1 MTTDFHWF
9 VAWRYLMNRIRQVS
23 PVMVMVASGLFLL
36 SAVIGGANAVISRGI
51 EVGFASTWA
60 YRNVLVA
67 AVALAGLGGIGL
79 LIAVFRAVL
88 AEPERG
94 DLSAVALLGLL
105 LCATG
110 AGASASGEDSI
121 RLTSLLMLGAGT
133 ILLALCIAMCWIRTP
148 RQALG
153 ALRLVVLLLASALA
167 TYLVARFTLA
177 SMADLAM
184 TYAPDHLLLPSLGG
198 LVLGIGAAIWT
209 GVRHID
215 SPGRGRLSAGVA
227 VFLLAASTI
236 YPRVLRLV
244 LDKSELLQ
252 HQPTSDRVV
261 EIISWLGLGLAGAA
275 AILIV
280 LAIVALALMW
290 RARLALVA
298 WFAAVLVAAA
308 ILLTTP
314 HFIFNP
320 PLYLMSSPIQQGPNY
335 PVLVVSWGG
344 VLLGVFV
351 VILGALR
358 YFFTFFTTV
367 SVAGVLVGTMALVI
381 VLSVMSGFESDLRKK
396 ILGSNAHILITKE
409 DAKVYGPFTEYREI
423 ADQID
428 GIEGIVAT
436 TPYLVSEVH
445 IATSS
450 NHSNVII
457 KGIIPATVGAVTD
470 LDDNIETPAGALE
483 KMWPL
488 AEDGSVIG
496 PPDGDR
502 KLDGPGPDGPDGPD
516 GRDELP
522 DPPPPDMDVDLGDPM
537 DLGEDGEAG
546 EAGDPS
552 EDPPGESID
561 PPPPDMD
568 VDIDDPVDLGDEYEG
583 GEFSGPPLLAQGE
596 PIDPELPGG
605 RRPLD
610 VPDRGI
616 PGRTDLIDLEGILD
630 AEFEDGREAEGDR
643 DSGVDPRTMP
653 DDLLNELRDDALPD
667 DFPRDLDADPFDD
680 IRIPSR
686 VAVLPGVLVGKE
698 LEKQL
703 HVYVGQEVRI
713 VSPLS
718 QDTPAGPIPRTR
730 SLRVAGIFFT
740 GMYEYDLKLVYVP
753 IPTLQSFLDLGD
765 EVTGIEIRIADPDD
779 TEPVLA
785 ELRSRLPEG
794 FRVRDWKEIN
804 RNLFSALELEKI
816 AMFLVLGIIILVA
829 SFSIFGT
836 LIMNV
841 IEKAKEIAL
850 LKTLGATSGGIM
862 KVFVAQGFFIGLVG
876 TGIGVGLGLLV
887 CYFGTVYG
895 IPLDPQ
901 VYYIDRLPI
910 HVETPSV
917 VAVAIAGVVISVIAT
932 IYPAAV
938 GAWMRPVEGLRYE

>member
-1 MTTDFHWF
+1 
-9 VAWRYLMNRIRQVS
+9 
-23 PVMVMVASGLFLL
+23 MVAGGLFLL
-36 SAVIGGANAVISRGI
+36 SAVIGGANAVISQGI
-51 EVGFASTWA
+51 EAGFASTWA

-67 AVALAGLGGIGL
+67 AVTLAGLGGLAL
-79 LIAVFRAVL
+79 LVAVFRTMA
-88 AEPERG
+88 AEPERS
-94 DLSAVALLGLL
+94 DLPAFALLGLL
-105 LCATG
+105 FCATG
-110 AGASASGEDSI
+110 AGASAAGEDST
-121 RLTSLLMLGAGT
+121 RVVALVMLAAGALLLTLCVVLCWLRMPRPTAGV
-133 ILLALCIAMCWIRTP
+133 LRLAL
-148 RQALG
+148 
-153 ALRLVVLLLASALA
+153 LLFTAAVA
-167 TYLVARFTLA
+167 TYLVARFALA

-184 TYAPDHLLLPSLGG
+184 TYAPDHILLPSLGG
-198 LVLGIGAAIWT
+198 LVLGISVAVWT
-209 GVRHID
+209 GIRHITA
-215 SPGRGRLSAGVA
+215 PRRGHLLAGVA
-227 VFLLAASTI
+227 LFLFAGSTL
-236 YPRVLRLV
+236 YPRLLRFV
-244 LDKSELLQ
+244 LDKGELLQ
-252 HQPTSDRVV
+252 HEPTTDRVV
-261 EIISWLGLGLAGAA
+261 DLITWAGVAFA
-275 AILIV
+275 VVALVMLV
-280 LAIVALALMW
+280 LTIVALALQW
-290 RARLALVA
+290 RHRLALVA
-298 WFAAVLVAAA
+298 WFAALLLAAGA
-308 ILLTTP
+308 CLATP
-314 HFIFNP
+314 HFIFDP
-320 PLYLMSSPIQQGPNY
+320 PTFLMISPIQQGPNY
-335 PVLVVSWGG
+335 PVLGVSWGG
-344 VLLGVFV
+344 VGIGVLA
-351 VILGALR
+351 VILALIR
-358 YFFTFFTTV
+358 YAFTFFTTV
-367 SVAGVLVGTMALVI
+367 SVAGVSVGTMALVI

-409 DAKVYGPFTEYREI
+409 DTKVYGPFTEYREI
-423 ADQID
+423 ADRID
-428 GIEGIVAT
+428 DIEGIVAT

-445 IATSS
+445 VATSS

-470 LDDNIETPAGALE
+470 LDDNIETPARALE

-496 PPDGDR
+496 PPDDR
-502 KLDGPGPDGPDGPD
+502 DGPDGSDPD
-516 GRDELP
+516 GTDPVAPDSPDLP
-522 DPPPPDMDVDLGDPM
+522 DPPPPDMEVDIGDPM
-537 DLGEDGEAG
+537 ELGDQPAGSLDSDENLPDG
-546 EAGDPS
+546 AGDGS
-552 EDPPGESID
+552 VD
-561 PPPPDMD
+561 PPPTDLD
-568 VDIDDPVDLGDEYEG
+568 LDFDDPVDLAGDDPDETNDTGDTGDTSDTDDTE
-583 GEFSGPPLLAQGE
+583 EFSGDPFNAPDSPLDRAG
-596 PIDPELPGG
+596 LPGSPG
-605 RRPLD
+605 
-610 VPDRGI
+610 VPGA
-616 PGRTDLIDLEGILD
+616 GGTDLIDLEGILD
-630 AEFEDGREAEGDR
+630 THFDEPYGDGPDGDR
-643 DSGVDPRTMP
+643 DAGSRDGLGGD
-653 DDLLNELRDDALPD
+653 RDDGLLSNDIPGDFADVATD
-667 DFPRDLDADPFDD
+667 DEEPRFRD
-680 IRIPSR
+680 IRISPR
-686 VAVLPGVLVGKE
+686 VATLPGVLVGKE

-703 HVYVGQEVRI
+703 HVYIGQEVRI

-740 GMYEYDLKLVYVP
+740 GMYEYDLKLIYVP

-779 TEPVLA
+779 SEPVLA

-850 LKTLGATSGGIM
+850 LKTLGASSSGIM